1 MRTPSATAPRGII
14 GNLLHQQGWRTP
26 RQTMQRW
33 FEERLSRSDA
43 LLLTQRNVY
52 ILPTRPGWMLAVTLM
67 VMLIGSI
74 NYQLN
79 LGYLLTF
86 LLAGAA
92 VVSIHICHN
101 TLRGLTLKISPP
113 QPCFAGGAA
122 RLEVTLIND
131 KRTPRYGLG
140 VATMQHPE
148 WSYIDVPA
156 QGHAVV
162 DVGWSPP
169 QRGRHPLPTLTVET
183 RFPLGTFRVWTV
195 WRPAATVLVYPQPEA
210 HPPALPP
217 GMPKTA
223 GEVAHTRPAHSG
235 EFDGVRAYRRGDP
248 LKAVV
253 WKRVAQAVA
262 RGSADLV
269 SRDTAAAHHSQ
280 HELWLD
286 WQHTGTADQELRIAR
301 LTAWVLLAD
310 RLGLDYGLRL
320 PDLELPPQQ
329 GGAHRLH
336 CLEALALC

>member
-1 MRTPSATAPRGII
+1 MSTATPSNPRGII
-14 GNLLHQQGWRTP
+14 GNLLHEQGWRSP
-26 RQTMQRW
+26 RQAMQRW
-33 FEERLSRSDA
+33 FEARLARTDA

-52 ILPTRPGWMLAVTLM
+52 ILPTRPGWMLGLTLL

-113 QPCFAGGAA
+113 HPCFAGGSA

-131 KRTPRYGLG
+131 KRKPRYGLG
-140 VATMQHPE
+140 VATVHTPE
-148 WSYIDVPA
+148 WSYIDIPA
-156 QGHAVV
+156 QGSANV

-169 QRGRHPLPTLTVET
+169 QRGRHHLPTLMVET

-195 WRPAATVLVYPQPEA
+195 WRPAATLLVYPQPES
-210 HPPALPP
+210 HPPPLPS
-217 GMPKTA
+217 GTPKTA
-223 GEVAHTRPAHSG
+223 GLTANSRPSHSG

-269 SRDTAAAHHSQ
+269 SRDTAAYNSP

-286 WQHTGTADQELRIAR
+286 WQHTGTQDHELRVAR

-320 PDLELPPQQ
+320 PDTELPPNQ

-336 CLEALALC
+336 CLETLALC